1 VGTHRGRLEEDLST
15 MHPPGQESLPQKA
28 AILPKRLPPHDT
40 EAEQV
45 VLGEILLAA
54 QSEDTDAITNGIA
67 LLGEEAFCAVQHRVI
82 YRTIERLH
90 RGGSV
95 PDLITVTDE
104 LRRLGQLD
112 GVGGAAYI
120 TGLAGCAFS
129 IGLLPQ
135 HARILRALWAKRA
148 IGELAGEVYHAAQN
162 GTSPEAL
169 ISLLGRGLEF
179 LRGFDCDVNVLSPVS
194 NRIQTVT
201 ELLSDAEDCQRW
213 WPLWGQPGIVGPG
226 VATLISGHAK
236 VAGKTT
242 AVGIGIRD
250 LLRGAPDLS
259 AFVLTEEPRAL
270 WRERLRRWASTTSNW
285 RFRFADGTP
294 WPTALREL
302 EEETAG
308 LIVVDT
314 LRSFAGIV
322 DENDAGTVVAAI
334 QPLVL
339 LARRKNIAV
348 VALHHLRKT
357 EGEEGLA
364 HAGST
369 ALVGLFDIA
378 LELRRDPHAL
388 GRRILTAVSRFEGTP
403 RALALELRDE
413 QIIVLGSPEAVALS
427 EVAERVFAII
437 PPGGQTTVSEIL
449 VALDEPKPSRE
460 QVSRALKQLQNDG
473 RVTATG
479 RGVKGDPQRW
489 GRRS

>member
-1 VGTHRGRLEEDLST
+1 
-15 MHPPGQESLPQKA
+15 M
-28 AILPKRLPPHDT
+28 
-40 EAEQV
+40 EAEQA
-45 VLGEILLAA
+45 VLGAILLAA
-54 QSEDTDAITNGIA
+54 QSENTDAVTDGIA
-67 LLGEEAFCAVQHRVI
+67 ALGEEAFYTAQHRVI
-82 YRTIERLH
+82 YRTIDGLH
-90 RGGSV
+90 RDGRV

-112 GVGGAAYI
+112 DAGGPAYL
-120 TGLAGCAFS
+120 TGLVGSVFS
-129 IGLLPQ
+129 IALLPQ
-135 HARILRALWAKRA
+135 HASILRDLWAKRA
-148 IGELAGEVYHAAQN
+148 IAGLAGEVYHAAQN
-162 GTSPEAL
+162 GTNPGAL
-169 ISLLGRGLEF
+169 ISVLERGVQF
-179 LRGFDCDVNVLSPVS
+179 LRGFDSNVNVLNPVS
-194 NRIQTVT
+194 NRIQTAT
-201 ELLSDAEDCQRW
+201 DLLADAEECQRW
-213 WPLWGQPGIVGPG
+213 WPLWGQSGIIGPG

-270 WRERLRRWASTTSNW
+270 WRERLRRWAITTSNW

-302 EEETAG
+302 EEETVG

-388 GRRILTAVSRFEGTP
+388 GRRILTAVSRFERTP

-427 EVAERVFAII
+427 EVAERVFVII

-449 VALDEPKPSRE
+449 LALDEPKPSRE
-460 QVSRALKQLQNDG
+460 QVGRALKQLQSDG